1 AKTVNFSILYGA
13 GATNISR
20 QLNISRNEAKD
31 LIDNYFNQYKGLRN
45 YMSQSV
51 EMART
56 NGYVETYMGRKRA
69 LRDINSKNSLIRSN
83 AERIAINTPI
93 QGTAADL
100 IKLAMIK
107 IHSRL
112 LQEGLQS
119 KMILQVHD
127 ELVFDVLKSEKE
139 QVLELVL
146 YEMKHAIPNLKVPIE
161 VGIGSGD
168 NWLEAH

>member
-1 AKTVNFSILYGA
+1 MLEAFIKNQDIHRATAAKVYGVPYDDVSSDQRRNAKTVNFSILYGA

-100 IKLAMIK
+100 
-107 IHSRL
+107 
-112 LQEGLQS
+112 Q
-119 KMILQVHD
+119 
-127 ELVFDVLKSEKE
+127 
-139 QVLELVL
+139 
-146 YEMKHAIPNLKVPIE
+146 
-161 VGIGSGD
+161 
-168 NWLEAH
+168 

>member
-1 AKTVNFSILYGA
+1 
-13 GATNISR
+13 
-20 QLNISRNEAKD
+20 
-31 LIDNYFNQYKGLRN
+31 
-45 YMSQSV
+45 
-51 EMART
+51 
-56 NGYVETYMGRKRA
+56 
-69 LRDINSKNSLIRSN
+69 
-83 AERIAINTPI
+83 
-93 QGTAADL
+93 
-100 IKLAMIK
+100 MIK